1 MYASINDIN
10 DMYLYIFI
18 SGTAINTS
26 NNILILFI
34 DRVNSRYI
42 NLINQVLLELAP
54 IKLIINI
61 FNNTSVGN
69 VLSGSLLYY

>member
-26 NNILILFI
+26 SNILILFI